1 MKYLSHSL
9 AETNQI
15 ALDFLAKISQIKNEQ
30 ALVVALF
37 GDLGSG
43 KTTFTQA
50 LGKNLGVQEVITSPT
65 FVIEKRYEINQGQ
78 AFGVPKAWPWLK
90 LIHIDA
96 YRLDSAQE
104 ILNLNFREDIADK
117 DNLILI
123 EWPERVDTALPEDIL
138 KINFTFINET
148 EREIEFE

>member
-1 MKYLSHSL
+1 MKYLSQSL
-9 AETNQI
+9 VETNQI
-15 ALDFLAKISQIKNEQ
+15 ALDFLAKISQIKKEH

-43 KTTFTQA
+43 KTTFVQA
-50 LGKNLGVQEVITSPT
+50 LARNIGISDIITSPT
-65 FVIEKRYEINQGQ
+65 FVIEKRYIIPSTNKYQLSY
-78 AFGVPKAWPWLK
+78 KK

-104 ILNLNFREDIADK
+104 ILNLNFSEDIGDK

-138 KINFTFINET
+138 KINFSFIDENK
-148 EREIEFE
+148 REIEFE